1 MKEAMDLEAIV
12 LERNTV
18 EKRHYMGSSLKLE
31 EWSISLDQL
40 TQDLGELD
48 VEHGTPRPPCHMRM
62 LGL

>member
-1 MKEAMDLEAIV
+1 MEAV
-12 LERNTV
+12 VSERNAV
-18 EKRHYMGSSLKLE
+18 EKRHSMGSSLKLE

-48 VEHGTPRPPCHMRM
+48 VEHGTPRPPRHMRM